1 MNTILARPEKEQK
14 TIWLIIWMVLFI
26 PILALCVALLF
37 TIDKLI
43 FGICT
48 AGWVMFMACELFWI
62 SAFYRSLEYAV
73 NRDSVRMKKGVFWRK
88 QVTIPY
94 PKITNVDVTQGPV
107 QRMFNIG
114 TIHVQTAGVAGPEGG
129 KAELK
134 MMGVRDL
141 SGLKNAIMEGIKGY
155 IISRPEG
162 AKGEVMEI
170 GESVTLDRILKEITA
185 IRELIEKQQAK

>member
-1 MNTILARPEKEQK
+1 MNTILARPEKGQR
-14 TIWLIIWMVLFI
+14 TIWLIIWMVLFV
-26 PILALCVALLF
+26 PILALCVVLLF
-37 TIDKLI
+37 TIDRLV

-48 AGWVMFMACELFWI
+48 AGWVIVMACELFWI
-62 SAFYRSLEYAV
+62 LAFYRSLEYAV

-114 TIHVQTAGVAGPEGG
+114 TIHVQTAGAAGPEGG

-141 SGLKNAIMEGIKGY
+141 SGLKDVIMEGVKGY
-155 IISRPEG
+155 IISRSEG
-162 AKGEVMEI
+162 AKGVVMEI
-170 GESVTLDRILKEITA
+170 GESDTLGRILEEITT
-185 IRELIEKQQAK
+185 IRGLMEKQQDK

>member
-1 MNTILARPEKEQK
+1 MNAIVARPEKEQR
-14 TIWLIIWMVLFI
+14 TIWLLIWAALFFPVFILCLVL
-26 PILALCVALLF
+26 LL
-37 TIDKLI
+37 TVDKLI

-48 AGWVMFMACELFWI
+48 AGWVMVMACELFWI

-141 SGLKNAIMEGIKGY
+141 SGLKDAIMEGIKGY
-155 IISRPEG
+155 IFKRPEG

-170 GESVTLDRILKEITA
+170 GESGTLGRILEEITA
-185 IRELIEKQQAK
+185 IRELMEK